1 MTRYRSLL
9 IFLLAIATI
18 FVLWPSPIDPAAWT
32 PQPPPPLAGPT
43 APNEALESAE
53 RLAQGQIVGPEDLAV
68 DTDGIVW
75 AGLEDGRIVKIRPGE
90 ATDGVVE
97 TVYDTGGRPLGLHF
111 DAEGRLII
119 ADAGAGLL
127 RLEVTSD
134 GAIQVDTLTTEA
146 DGLPFAFTDDVDIAA
161 DGKIYFSDASH
172 RWGHHHY
179 LYDLLEAKPHGRLL
193 VYDPADEST
202 TTLLDDLY
210 FANGIALSQNED
222 FVLVN
227 ETYRYRISRYWL
239 AGPKAGTSDVFIDN
253 LPCIPDGVSSN
264 RRGTFWV
271 ACFTVRNERADA
283 LQPKPFMKSLLVKM
297 PRSLWPQPEPYGS
310 VLQLDEAG
318 TIVASFQDP
327 GGEVIPEVTSA
338 EEHDGWLY
346 LGNLKRDFGARWKLP
361 EALVPEGYSSSEP
374 DASEPDSSE
383 PGPSG
388 SESSEA
394 ESDAPVDGG
403 GTESVSS
410 SAEMGPDDDSSSEP

>member
-1 MTRYRSLL
+1 MKRSDLSPRNSRL
-9 IFLLAIATI
+9 PVVLVLLALGIGA
-18 FVLWPSPIDPAAWT
+18 FVFWPSPIDPAAWT
-32 PQPPPPLAGPT
+32 PPVPPPLEGPT
-43 APNEALESAE
+43 APNQALEQAE
-53 RLAQGQIVGPEDLAV
+53 RFGVGQITGPEDLAV
-68 DTDGIVW
+68 DADGMVW
-75 AGLEDGRIVKIRPGE
+75 AGLEDGRIVKVRPGIE
-90 ATDGVVE
+90 DGAGANDAVE

-111 DAEGRLII
+111 DAEGRLVI
-119 ADAGAGLL
+119 ADAVAGLL
-127 RLEVTSD
+127 RLQTTPTGTVRVE
-134 GAIQVDTLTTEA
+134 TLTTES
-146 DGLPFAFTDDVDIAA
+146 DGLPFAFTDDLDIAS

-202 TTLLDDLY
+202 TLLLDGLY

-227 ETYRYRISRYWL
+227 ETYRYRITRYWL
-239 AGPKAGTSDVFIDN
+239 SGPKAGTSDVFLDN

-283 LQPKPFMKSLLVKM
+283 LQPRPFIKSLLVKL

-318 TIVASFQDP
+318 AIVTSFQDP

-346 LGNLKRDFGARWKLP
+346 LGNLKREFGARWQLP
-361 EALVPEGYSSSEP
+361 DGYSSSEL
-374 DASEPDSSE
+374 DAVDSAAVDSAAA
-383 PGPSG
+383 GP
-388 SESSEA
+388 A
-394 ESDAPVDGG
+394 ASDDGG

-410 SAEMGPDDDSSSEP
+410 RSDSDADSSEP